1 MAQRIGGFRRKTRHK
16 LAKNIREKGK
26 VSLAKY
32 FQKFSVGEKITLIAE
47 PSVHMGMYYPRFYG
61 KSGIVVGSRGR
72 CYEVEI
78 KDGSLTKTLI
88 VHPVHLKKI

>member
-26 VSLAKY
+26 VSLSRY
-32 FQKFSVGEKITLIAE
+32 FQKFIIGEKIALIAE

-61 KSGIVVGSRGR
+61 KSGIVVGKRGR

-88 VHPVHLKKI
+88 VHPVHLKKH